1 MLKAITKVKLYHF
14 KLLIFLHK
22 TRQLNKIIQFQY
34 HSKDETD
41 IHILTVK

>member
-14 KLLIFLHK
+14 KFFLHK